1 MVGSDGELR
10 VSGGSNANPRSFAQ
24 CFASGGKHGI
34 DWNAGIRA
42 DLKQR
47 LIVVGC
53 KGGGKLGLYQCPFSA
68 AVTALPDFQRIGGIF
83 SPPRRILPVPFFHA
97 SNSSRQQV
105 WQRLSPPGGAV

>member
-83 SPPRRILPVPFFHA
+83 FPPPEDFACTIL
-97 SNSSRQQV
+97 SCQQ
-105 WQRLSPPGGAV
+105 